1 MAVIQISR
9 IQHRR
14 GLEQD
19 FPQLASAELG
29 WSLDTRRLFI
39 GNGTILEG
47 APTEGVTEILT
58 EYSNI
63 LDLAQTYTFK
73 GDTVAGFIIDTGI
86 DKNNPIVRT
95 LQSKLDD
102 IVSVRDFGAVGDG
115 VTDDTAAIQ
124 RAMLRPLGAAET
136 ANVQS
141 GQQSFRH
148 RAVYFPAGLYKV
160 TSTILI
166 PPYTKVYGEGKTVSR
181 IFGSVTGPIA
191 RLCDSF
197 NNVGEDFGQNNNAGV
212 SPYISEYHIN
222 SISFWQEETS
232 HTYPT
237 FQIDGGLSIF
247 ITEVQFKGTLL
258 DSPDL
263 DGTTDNNY
271 FFDRGDGAAAVY
283 MPNLS
288 FYNSIQNIVFSQCD
302 MFDVNYGIQLDNS
315 IRNCVIRECY
325 FDRSYH
331 NIVIGKY
338 TLDPAYVPQATV
350 IESCHF
356 RFSTREAVWSG
367 DARGV
372 VSCNNFYYSSS
383 VGARSEYGTG
393 SSGPDNY
400 YNLAPAI
407 SFNTDGN
414 YSIGDYFD
422 KSFSGT
428 YQQVGTTVTVFPD
441 VDPNIVDAILVNII
455 ITSGTGISGPYLL
468 DTDLTYSADVAQ
480 SASGNCI
487 VQYNMMFPDV
497 ECNGFSCIVVNYN
510 FGIENNLLVSRQ
522 GRKISLPDSLS
533 FTSTG
538 LMLGYTNDPKSNVE
552 VNYSLKHNNE
562 CRVGKLRIVNCDGN
576 LSWDDEYN
584 ESDDAQFEWSVVAVG
599 SVTGVEI
606 TPATPGTGYTASNNV
621 GTTALTGTGTGLTL
635 KVIPYVGGD
644 PTATYTPGN
653 VLLVYIRDPGT
664 GYKVGDTVQIDDG
677 NFDAVVTITHVKEF
691 EIQYTSSVAGNP
703 AELTYNLTYLNS

>member
-73 GDTVAGFIIDTGI
+73 GDTVAGFVIDTGV

-95 LQSKLDD
+95 IQSKLDD

-115 VTDDTAAIQ
+115 ITDDTAAIQ

-136 ANVQS
+136 ANVQT

-148 RAVYFPAGLYKV
+148 RAVYFPAGIYKV

-191 RLCDSF
+191 RLADSF
-197 NNVGEDFGQNNNAGV
+197 NNVGEDFGEDNDAGV
-212 SPYISEYHIN
+212 SPYISEYHI
-222 SISFWQEETS
+222 SDMSFWQEETS
-232 HTYPT
+232 YTYPV

-247 ITEVQFKGTLL
+247 ISHVQFKGALL
-258 DSPDL
+258 DSPDV

-271 FFDRGDGAAAVY
+271 FFDRGDGAAALY

-288 FYNSIQNIVFSQCD
+288 FYNSIQNLVITAVDF
-302 MFDVNYGIQLDNS
+302 MNMNYGIQMDNS
-315 IRNCVIRECY
+315 IRNCVVRQCY
-325 FDRSYH
+325 FDRNYH
-331 NIVIGKY
+331 NICIGKY
-338 TLDPAYVPQATV
+338 TLDLAYVPQATV
-350 IESCHF
+350 IDGCHF
-356 RFSTREAVWSG
+356 RFSGRESIWSG
-367 DARGV
+367 DARGI
-372 VSCNNFYYSSS
+372 VSCNNFFYSSTL
-383 VGARSEYGTG
+383 GARSEYGTG
-393 SSGPDNY
+393 SSGADNY
-400 YNLAPAI
+400 YPLAPTI
-407 SFNTDGN
+407 SFHSDGN

-422 KSFSGT
+422 KT
-428 YQQVGTTVTVFPD
+428 YPATYNQTGTTVSLSPI
-441 VDPNIVDAILVNII
+441 VDPNIVDPILVNIL
-455 ITSGTGISGPYLL
+455 ITSGTGISGAYLV
-468 DTDLTYSADVAQ
+468 DTNLNYTAEVAQ
-480 SASGNCI
+480 TASGTCL

-497 ECNGFSCIVVNYN
+497 ECNGYSCVVVNYN

-522 GRKISLPDSLS
+522 GRKISLPDAAS
-533 FTSTG
+533 FATTG
-538 LMLGYTNDPKSNVE
+538 LMLGYTNDPRSNVE
-552 VNYSLKHNNE
+552 INYSLKHNSE
-562 CRVGKLRIVNCDGN
+562 CRVGKLRIVNNEGD

-584 ESDDAQFEWSVVAVG
+584 ESGDAEFEWDVVSVG

-606 TPATPGTGYTASNNV
+606 SPATSGTGYTASNNV
-621 GTTALTGTGTGLTL
+621 STTALTGSGTGLTF

-644 PTATYTPGN
+644 PTATYVIGN
-653 VLLVYIRDPGT
+653 VLLVYIVDPGQ
-664 GYKVGDTVQIDDG
+664 GYAVGDTVQIDDG

-691 EIQYTSSVAGNP
+691 EIQYTSTAAGPP